1 MAHHRCVEGLDV
13 GPHRRVSPH
22 GSRQHQSHRLAGAGV
37 HPPQV
42 DEKGERPQHLQQRRG
57 KGGRQDHPGRGGH
70 APALSGN
77 RQPFL
82 EAALLPHRAEQLP
95 ETGVPVED
103 QPLHIGGEALSW
115 YVPQPPDAFPL
126 GQPVIVP
133 VFQVGNVLHKPLGR
147 LAGDGDPP
155 VCQGGHLLGGGQH
168 GFLHD
173 DLPPVPPLPVGQPE
187 LLHSR
192 VDVHQPLYRHHRVRA
207 GGDGEQPVLPG
218 DPQVVRLPVPR
229 VQLHGLAGKLGGVVH
244 VDGVRRLPQAVAVA
258 LVHLGKPGKPLGLC
272 VLHHSRHG
280 PLVGEWV
287 LVELID
293 LFVWGR
299 GSQEIFLC
307 VVPFPDRNFSAD
319 VLHLLSAQ
327 QSSR

>member
-1 MAHHRCVEGLDV
+1 MAEVVLQHPGHVHAVGDHRLVCLALNVDHPVHRPCPGAGGGQGALPGGQNAVAPGWGHVHATGPVAPGAAHSLGQLVHVKLCLPPAVFGQLQLVQAQGQVVQERRCLFVAHHRCVECLDV

-22 GSRQHQSHRLAGAGV
+22 GSRQHQSHRLAGSGV

-42 DEKGERPQHLQQRRG
+42 HEKGERSQHLQQRRG

-82 EAALLPHRAEQLP
+82 EAALLPHRVEQLP
-95 ETGVPVED
+95 EACVPVED

-168 GFLHD
+168 GFLHN

-192 VDVHQPLYRHHRVRA
+192 VDV
-207 GGDGEQPVLPG
+207 D
-218 DPQVVRLPVPR
+218 
-229 VQLHGLAGKLGGVVH
+229 
-244 VDGVRRLPQAVAVA
+244 
-258 LVHLGKPGKPLGLC
+258 
-272 VLHHSRHG
+272 
-280 PLVGEWV
+280 
-287 LVELID
+287 
-293 LFVWGR
+293 
-299 GSQEIFLC
+299 
-307 VVPFPDRNFSAD
+307 
-319 VLHLLSAQ
+319 
-327 QSSR
+327 